1 MNENIK
7 INYILPRKGYH
18 VLLGLHK
25 SGTTWVNSYIHKK
38 YRKIGMTMPPNNRYT
53 ELFGNNDDDYFY
65 NVSIQDRI
73 KFLEHCRSLNLEVNI
88 KHHLPEVMEIWPWF
102 KEFYKD
108 NDVLVLKRR
117 NLYKHILSHQFH
129 FSLKQYLPSYEN
141 GTGLMALRLE
151 KVKEN
156 QRGLDT
162 LKSSI
167 LKYNAQFKFNE
178 YHFESFC
185 RSIRFIEEEI
195 MPTMKPQALWV
206 EDLTHEWLCE
216 RFNVEMKK
224 PQVLPYNLKYELY
237 FPKDELDK
245 LKAAT
250 QDILDK
256 EFKYY
261 GYK

>member
-1 MNENIK
+1 
-7 INYILPRKGYH
+7 
-18 VLLGLHK
+18 
-25 SGTTWVNSYIHKK
+25 
-38 YRKIGMTMPPNNRYT
+38 MTLCSMFCFVKFIIPAAALTPPT
-53 ELFGNNDDDYFY
+53 DDA
-65 NVSIQDRI
+65 
-73 KFLEHCRSLNLEVNI
+73 L
-88 KHHLPEVMEIWPWF
+88 
-102 KEFYKD
+102 

-129 FSLKQYLPSYEN
+129 FCLKQYLPSYEN

-167 LKYNAQFKFNE
+167 LKYKAQFKFDE
-178 YHFESFC
+178 IHFKSFC